1 MAVHL
6 VKLACERPDKLGR
19 PLSQWDCL
27 ELARQMEREGTIEH
41 ISAETVRRILE
52 HHKLK
57 PWRHHLW
64 LSPRTPRDAEF
75 YARVAE

>member
-1 MAVHL
+1 
-6 VKLACERPDKLGR
+6 
-19 PLSQWDCL
+19 
-27 ELARQMEREGTIEH
+27 MEREGTIEH